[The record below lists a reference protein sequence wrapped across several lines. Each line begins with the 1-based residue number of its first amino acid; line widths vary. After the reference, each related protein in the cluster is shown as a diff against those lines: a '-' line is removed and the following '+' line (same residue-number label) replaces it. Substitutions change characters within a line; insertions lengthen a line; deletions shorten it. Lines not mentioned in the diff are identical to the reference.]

1 LGHRAIHTD
10 NAPGALGPYSQAIDV
25 DLGTGRLVFL
35 SGQIPID
42 PGTGDVIGGSVTD
55 QVHRVMANLA
65 AVLEAAGS
73 GFDRVVKT
81 TIFLTDMGDFA
92 EVNAAYGDYFGD
104 VPPARATVE
113 VRRLPKDVRVE
124 IEAVATA

>member
-42 PGTGDVIGGSVTD
+42 PGTGDAIGGSVTD

-92 EVNAAYGDYFGD
+92 EVNAAYGEYFGD

>member
-1 LGHRAIHTD
+1 MGHRAVHTD

-42 PGTGDVIGGSVTD
+42 PGTGDAIGGSVTD

-81 TIFLTDMGDFA
+81 TIFLTDMGDVA
-92 EVNAAYGDYFGD
+92 EVNAAYGEYFGD

>member
-1 LGHRAIHTD
+1 MGHRAVHTD

-42 PGTGDVIGGSVTD
+42 PGTGDAIGGSVTD

-92 EVNAAYGDYFGD
+92 EVNAAYGEYFGD

>member
-1 LGHRAIHTD
+1 MGHRAIHTD

-42 PGTGDVIGGSVTD
+42 PGTGDAIGGSVTD

-92 EVNAAYGDYFGD
+92 EVNAAYGEYFGD

>member
-1 LGHRAIHTD
+1 MGHRAIHTD

>member
-1 LGHRAIHTD
+1 MGHRTIHTD
-10 NAPGALGPYSQAIDV
+10 NAPGALGPYSQATEI
-25 DLGTGRLVFL
+25 DLGAGRLVFL
-35 SGQIPID
+35 SGQVPID
-42 PGTGDVIGGSVTD
+42 PSTGDVVEGSVTD

-81 TIFLTDMGDFA
+81 TIFLTDLGDFA
-92 EVNAAYGDYFGD
+92 ELNAAYGEYFGES
-104 VPPARATVE
+104 PPARATVE

-124 IEAVATA
+124 IEAIATA